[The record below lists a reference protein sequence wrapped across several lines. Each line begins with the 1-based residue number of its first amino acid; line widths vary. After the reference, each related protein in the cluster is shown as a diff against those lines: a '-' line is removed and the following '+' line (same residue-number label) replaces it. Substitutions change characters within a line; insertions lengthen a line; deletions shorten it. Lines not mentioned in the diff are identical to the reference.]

1 MSLLKKNWNFDK
13 YKKYDTQFPTKHWN
27 FNNNQF

>member
-13 YKKYDTQFPTKHWN
+13 YKKYDTQFPTKHWDIK
-27 FNNNQF
+27 Q